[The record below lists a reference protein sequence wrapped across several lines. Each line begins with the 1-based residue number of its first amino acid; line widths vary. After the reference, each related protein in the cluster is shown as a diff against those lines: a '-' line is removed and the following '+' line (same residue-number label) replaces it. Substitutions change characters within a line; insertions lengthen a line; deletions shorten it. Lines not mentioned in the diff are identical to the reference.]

1 MPEKKKHSSMQ
12 ALQRRPYSQQ
22 YGNLIRS
29 TPFLC
34 ICCFLFSFIIYSPT
48 INFGY
53 SNFDDDLIIKNH
65 SEFFSNPANWKQA
78 FTSDAFTDHS
88 SRFYRPLQTLSY
100 LSDIQISGSGKAWM
114 HHTTNVLIFSLITA
128 LLFLM
133 LVEFNVSKRY
143 ALFGSILFA
152 AHPLFVFSVA
162 WIPARGDL
170 LLMFFSLVSFL
181 FLIEFLKKRKTIHFA
196 LHWLCF
202 SIALFCKETAAML
215 PVIFVT
221 YYLIFV
227 KKESYRKKDLLL
239 VLLYLG
245 SLVFWFTMRSKAIGD
260 SQLLSELTG
269 IASIN
274 KEFGLVPLF
283 QNLRV
288 IPEALINFIA
298 PVHTQ
303 IVPSFSVVKTLA
315 GSIIFILIIV
325 ALLKNKQRSMR
336 EKLFGLV
343 WFVLLMLPTLVYKHN
358 MLDYLHHRLLLPMAG
373 ILLFILMI
381 IPAKTT
387 VSTSRKLSL
396 IWFIVVAALSTI
408 TLITSQS
415 YKNPEK
421 FYNTAIKQNPLFAIG
436 YYNRGIML
444 NEKGLYD
451 QAVSDYSMAVGIE
464 PSYASAFYNRG
475 VAYGNL
481 AMNDKAIDDYNKA
494 ILLQPDNPQA
504 YSNRGVIYCNRG
516 NYIQAISDFSES
528 IALVPDFYIAYNNRG
543 YAYLSNGEPDKALP
557 DLTKAIALRPDFAE
571 AYNNRANAY
580 IAKQMTTEACSD
592 FEKAAELGSA
602 AASKSLIQYCK

>member
-303 IVPSFSVVKTLA
+303 IVPSFSAAKTAA
-315 GSIIFILIIV
+315 GSIIIILIIV
-325 ALLKNKQRSMR
+325 VLLKSKQRSMR

-343 WFVLLMLPTLVYKHN
+343 WLVMLMLPALAYKHN
-358 MLDYLHHRLLLPMAG
+358 MLDYLHHRVLLPMAG
-373 ILLFILMI
+373 MLLFIFMV
-381 IPAKTT
+381 IPQKTDIR
-387 VSTSRKLSL
+387 TSRKNTW
-396 IWFIVVAALSTI
+396 IWVIMVAAMSLV
-408 TLITSQS
+408 TLMKSQS
-415 YKNPEK
+415 YRNAET
-421 FYNTAIKQNPLFAIG
+421 FYNSAIKQNPQFAIG
-436 YYNRGIML
+436 YYNRGIMF

-451 QAVSDYSMAVGIE
+451 QAISDYTKAIAIE
-464 PSYASAFYNRG
+464 PDYADAVYNRG
-475 VAYGNL
+475 VAYGNIG
-481 AMNDKAIDDYNKA
+481 ATEKAIEDYTRA
-494 ILLQPDNPQA
+494 IAIRPNNPQA
-504 YSNRGVIYCNRG
+504 YSNRGVIYCNQG
-516 NYIQAISDFSES
+516 IYDKAIRDFSNT
-528 IALVPDFYIAYNNRG
+528 IKQVPGFYVAYNNRG